1 MNKDTQIK
9 TFGALYSFIR
19 AVVYLVSAWQ
29 LKKSGGHPDDALV
42 DWFTQL
48 ILPVVAPVAAFAWG
62 QYQLHHRTDGA
73 ALKIDTA
80 LELPQGSTNSQLNA
94 VVVKVKDIQG
104 NAPGL
109 PLDVVVASAAQGI
122 VK

>member
-9 TFGALYSFIR
+9 ASGALYSFIR

-29 LKKSGGHPDDALV
+29 LKKSGGHPDDTVV
-42 DWFTQL
+42 DWMTGL
-48 ILPVVAPVAAFAWG
+48 ILPVAAPVAAFVWG
-62 QYQLHHRTDGA
+62 QYQLHYRTDSA

-80 LELPQGSTNSQLNA
+80 LELPSGTTNSQLNA
-94 VVVKVKDIQG
+94 VVAVLKPEIAKS
-104 NAPGL
+104 PET
-109 PLDVVVASAAQGI
+109 PLTVLVDQASQGI

>member
-48 ILPVVAPVAAFAWG
+48 ILPVVAPVAAFIWG
-62 QYQLHHRTDGA
+62 QYQLHHRTDSA

-80 LELPQGSTNSQLNA
+80 LELPSGTNNSQLNA
-94 VVVKVKDIQG
+94 VVERVKPAIAKT
-104 NAPGL
+104 PSL
-109 PLDVVVASAAQGI
+109 PLSVLVDDASKGI
-122 VK
+122 VR